1 MKKYRVFIER
11 TENYSHQVV
20 VSAKSAKEA
29 ERKVKRMDDNDEFVD
44 EWNELQPGVETTY
57 EAEEMEGDGE

>member
-29 ERKVKRMDDNDEFVD
+29 ERKVERMDDNDEFID

-57 EAEEMEGDGE
+57 EAEELKGDIE

>member
-57 EAEEMEGDGE
+57 EAEELKGDGE

>member
-11 TENYSHQVV
+11 TESYSHQVV

-29 ERKVKRMDDNDEFVD
+29 ERKVERMDNNDEFNN

-57 EAEEMEGDGE
+57 EAEELEGDEE